1 MSLPLR
7 SKFRQLF
14 AGADISQLLR
24 NIATDSPDRPYASF
38 AGKTVTFE
46 EFQDMVDVA
55 ARNLIS
61 MEVSQGSRA
70 AVGLGN
76 SVAHGAIIF
85 ALFQIGAIWIPLN
98 TRLRGAPL
106 EHMLSDSAASH
117 LIAEE
122 GEEFALTCARAC
134 QALTDGNVPELKGSF
149 ADSGPVFG
157 KMRLWDLQRERIS
170 DALPDDIRSIMYT
183 SGTTGPAKGV
193 LVTDLMLR
201 ASARGGLEAAGPV
214 DDDIF
219 YVWEP
224 FCHIGGAEML
234 LFPLVSKVSLAITKG
249 FSVSRFWTEV
259 AEVGATHIHHL
270 GGILQLLLSQP
281 STPVERQHRVRVSW
295 GAGATP
301 DTWYDAERRFG
312 LTVHE
317 CYGMTETS
325 SVITVNLQGREYGV
339 GFVLPWFEMRLES
352 SEGSGRSG
360 EIEVRGRYP
369 GLLTA
374 GYLNN
379 EEATHRSHHDGWFRT
394 GDLGEIGDDGHLR
407 FLGRANDSFRVR
419 GENVSS
425 WQVESVFGSHVDIDQ
440 CAVLAV
446 AADVGEQELLLLVTA
461 GEGREVS
468 IDEIAAWAADRLP
481 DFQIPRYMQVVP
493 DFPLTPSR
501 RVAKK
506 QIIVDLES
514 AVDLRPRRQRIPVA
528 E

>member
-7 SKFRQLF
+7 PKFKQLF

-24 NIATDSPDRPYASF
+24 DIATASPDRPYASF

-55 ARNLIS
+55 ASNL
-61 MEVSQGSRA
+61 MAKEVSQRSRV

-76 SVAHGAIIF
+76 SVAHAAIIF

-106 EHMLSDSAASH
+106 EHMLSNSSASH
-117 LIAEE
+117 LIATE
-122 GEEFALTCARAC
+122 GEEFALTCAHAC
-134 QALTDGNVPELKGSF
+134 QALPDGEEPEFKGTFEQSR
-149 ADSGPVFG
+149 SCLEQIG
-157 KMRLWDLQRERIS
+157 LWDLHRERNS
-170 DALPDDIRSIMYT
+170 DVLPDNLRSIMYT

-201 ASARGGLEAAGPV
+201 ASALGGLEAAGPV
-214 DDDIF
+214 DGDIF
-219 YVWEP
+219 YIWEP

-270 GGILQLLLSQP
+270 GGILQMLLSQP
-281 STPVERQHRVRVSW
+281 VSPVERQHRVRVSW

-301 DTWYDAERRFG
+301 DTWCDAERRFG

-325 SVITVNLQGREYGV
+325 SVITVNRQGREYGV

-352 SEGSGRSG
+352 SEASGLSG

-379 EEATHRSHHDGWFRT
+379 EEATNRSHHDGWFRT
-394 GDLGEIGDDGHLR
+394 GDLGEVGVDGHLR
-407 FLGRANDSFRVR
+407 FIGRANDSFRVR
-419 GENVSS
+419 GENVSA
-425 WQVESVFGSHVDIDQ
+425 WQVESVFGSHVDVDQ
-440 CAVLAV
+440 CAVVAV

-461 GEGREVS
+461 AEGREVS
-468 IDEIAAWAADRLP
+468 IDEIAAWADDRLP

-493 DFPLTPSR
+493 DLPLTPSR

-506 QIIVDLES
+506 QILVNLES
-514 AVDLRPRRQRIPVA
+514 AVDLKPRRQRIAVA